1 LAFFKKKMSDKD
13 FKIMLENEAIE
24 QREAKANINDFLSSS
39 NGSTKKA
46 PMVLTAD
53 ELLGVNTPESD
64 ALDTNAESIEMAG
77 EAPSTQ
83 DFLFKKMLE
92 AREEQTKAATAPKK
106 EEPKVKENND
116 IINESIED
124 ILKRMEEKA
133 QNEVNN
139 RYGYSS
145 THFEAKKEPVVS
157 APVQKAVSSTLDGIL
172 EDILEPKKETAVND
186 FNVESLIEDMKA
198 DVGIYEKE

>member
-46 PMVLTAD
+46 PMVVTAD